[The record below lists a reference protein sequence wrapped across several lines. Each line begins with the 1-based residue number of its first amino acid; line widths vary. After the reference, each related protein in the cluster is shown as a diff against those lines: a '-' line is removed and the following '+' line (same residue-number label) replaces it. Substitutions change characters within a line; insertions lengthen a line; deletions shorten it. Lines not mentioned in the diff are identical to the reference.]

1 MSRTK
6 RSTRDAVRK
15 ALHAAQS
22 DALALVRALGDLG
35 AFVDADVD
43 GDAERHADR
52 VLRELQVAVR
62 VERRARS
69 SVTRALG
76 AAGRHARE
84 LEQGGAP

>member
-1 MSRTK
+1 
-6 RSTRDAVRK
+6 
-15 ALHAAQS
+15 
-22 DALALVRALGDLG
+22 
-35 AFVDADVD
+35 
-43 GDAERHADR
+43 
-52 VLRELQVAVR
+52 VR